1 MEKVSKFFKFIVL
14 IILFSAAL
22 YFENA
27 QQQRLFTLVVIFIIY
42 LFCNLGKCFI
52 KQKSKL
58 YFISFIIDIL
68 LVYILEYNSRLL
80 INYFF
85 HSLYIII
92 LLESVLSLD
101 MKKGIIIGLFTVL
114 VSMIKYVYLI
124 YYKFNLSNVSQMAF
138 FLMVNGLIL
147 IIACFA
153 QYNKEEREKKEV
165 LYKELVEA
173 HRKLKE
179 YNNEVNRLSVVD
191 ERNRIAR
198 EIHDSLGHNMTA
210 LIMQLQ
216 MAYFLINEKEDNEK
230 AQSLLS
236 DSVKTAKDSLSEIRV
251 VVETLRGSDASKL
264 AKENIKSLID
274 DFSKKTG
281 ADIRLTLS
289 GNLDSRHSNINAD
302 LYRIIQECLTNA
314 IRHGKASVI
323 WVNIDYSDDAIN
335 FIVKDNGTGEKTVVE
350 GYGIKG
356 IRERVKAFNGKLEYE
371 VADGFC
377 IKGSLFGGEKW

>member
-1 MEKVSKFFKFIVL
+1 MEKISKYLKFMVL

-27 QQQRLFTLVVIFIIY
+27 QQQRLFILVGIFIIY
-42 LFCNLGKCFI
+42 LFCSLGKCFI
-52 KQKSKL
+52 KHESKL

-85 HSLYIII
+85 HSFYIII
-92 LLESVLSLD
+92 LLESALSLD
-101 MKKGIIIGLFTVL
+101 MNKGIIIGLFTVL

-138 FLMVNGLIL
+138 FLMVNVLIL
-147 IIACFA
+147 VIACFA
-153 QYNKEEREKKEV
+153 QYNKKEREKKEV

-179 YNNEVNRLSVVD
+179 FNNEVNRLSVVD

-216 MAYFLINEKEDNEK
+216 MVYFLIKEKVDNEK

-251 VVETLRGSDASKL
+251 VVETLRGSDASIL
-264 AKENIKSLID
+264 ARENIRNLIG
-274 DFSKKTG
+274 DFSQKTG
-281 ADIRLTLS
+281 TDIQLS
-289 GNLDSRHSNINAD
+289 ITGNLNSQHSNINAD

-323 WVNIDYSDDAIN
+323 WVSIVYSENAIN
-335 FIVKDNGTGEKTVVE
+335 FIVKDNGTGEKTIEE
-350 GYGIKG
+350 GYGLKG
-356 IRERVKAFNGKLEYE
+356 IRERVKAFNGRLEYD
-371 VADGFC
+371 ATDGFC
-377 IKGSLFGGEKW
+377 IKGSLFGGEK

>member
-1 MEKVSKFFKFIVL
+1 MEKISKLLKFMIL

-27 QQQRLFTLVVIFIIY
+27 QQQRLLVLVGIFVIY

-52 KQKSKL
+52 KHDSKL
-58 YFISFIIDIL
+58 YFISFIIDIV

-85 HSLYIII
+85 HSFYIII
-92 LLESVLSLD
+92 LLESALSLD
-101 MKKGIIIGLFTVL
+101 MKRGVIIGLFAVL
-114 VSMIKYVYLI
+114 VSLIKYVYLI

-179 YNNEVNRLSVVD
+179 FNNEVNRLTVVD

-216 MAYFLINEKEDNEK
+216 MACFLIKEDNEK

-251 VVETLRGSDASKL
+251 VVETLRGSDASIL
-264 AKENIKSLID
+264 ARENIRNLID
-274 DFSKKTG
+274 DFSQKTG
-281 ADIRLTLS
+281 ADIQLEIT
-289 GNLDSRHSNINAD
+289 GNLDSQHSNINAD

-314 IRHGKASVI
+314 VRHGKASVI

-335 FIVKDNGTGEKTVVE
+335 FIVKDNGTGEKTIEE
-350 GYGIKG
+350 GYGLKG

-371 VADGFC
+371 ATEGFC
-377 IKGSLFGGEKW
+377 IKGSLFGGEK